1 MDPGAARSLLP
12 RRQPRRNRRRGRREL
27 HLQRR
32 LGVAQG
38 GVMRDIIYAVIA
50 AISVLVTL
58 QSAHPLYLTLY
69 TWNRPPY
76 TAHAVSTMTRREGPG
91 IVLTCAHRQARATS
105 ACRATRSAGLD
116 PEPQ

>member
-12 RRQPRRNRRRGRREL
+12 RRKPRRNRRRGRREL

-50 AISVLVTL
+50 AASVLVTI
-58 QSAHPLYLTLY
+58 QSAHTLYLTLY

-76 TAHAVSTMTRREGPG
+76 TAHAVSTMTRRVVPG
-91 IVLTCAHRQARATS
+91 IVLTSAQRHIRSTPAGRAT
-105 ACRATRSAGLD
+105 CT
-116 PEPQ
+116 P